1 MIKKKRRRRRRRD
14 WGKSKKNVCISQYEK
29 ERWKKNKF
37 KNSRV
42 EQIQYHNSILT
53 VSTSA
58 AREIVRHKKSMWLL
72 STVPGSRVLFRI
84 LFFLLLS
91 VGREMLSCNQ
101 VRSYSRA
108 CREFKRKESSK
119 KNSRRS
125 MMMMVGM
132 MMMMRPVLDDG
143 RRRCAAIEWR
153 FSDFIGYLYLFLHG
167 IQGSRQFSH

>member
-1 MIKKKRRRRRRRD
+1 MKKKD
-14 WGKSKKNVCISQYEK
+14 E
-29 ERWKKNKF
+29 KKNKF

-58 AREIVRHKKSMWLL
+58 AREIVRHKKKVCDYYPQS
-72 STVPGSRVLFRI
+72 PGLECYFAYFFSSFSR
-84 LFFLLLS
+84 S
-91 VGREMLSCNQ
+91 VERCWAAIKSG
-101 VRSYSRA
+101 VIRA
-108 CREFKRKESSK
+108 LAESSK
-119 KNSRRS
+119 ERKAAKNSRRS

-153 FSDFIGYLYLFLHG
+153 FSDFYRKSLF
-167 IQGSRQFSH
+167 IFAWNSRKSAIFTLKSASKSHKFSVK